1 MKFEFKFVSLRAQLR
16 HSYNGG
22 CERNDHSLFHYGF
35 VQDLAAPKLAA
46 QDLPDGNLYDESSHS
61 EADYGVCLKIYINAH
76 LFRDFCVFQGIM
88 HLIWHRRAGAG
99 VNTELKLLR
108 GCRVLLESK

>member
-1 MKFEFKFVSLRAQLR
+1 MQLR

-35 VQDLAAPKLAA
+35 VQDLPAPKLAA

-61 EADYGVCLKIYINAH
+61 EADYGEDLSTASPQSH
-76 LFRDFCVFQGIM
+76 LPS
-88 HLIWHRRAGAG
+88 
-99 VNTELKLLR
+99 LL
-108 GCRVLLESK
+108 S

>member
-1 MKFEFKFVSLRAQLR
+1 LNFEFVCLCAQLR

-61 EADYGVCLKIYINAH
+61 EADYGVCLMVYISTH
-76 LFRDFCVFQGIM
+76 
-88 HLIWHRRAGAG
+88 
-99 VNTELKLLR
+99 LLR
-108 GCRVLLESK
+108 VFCISGNYAPNLAPAGGGRCKH